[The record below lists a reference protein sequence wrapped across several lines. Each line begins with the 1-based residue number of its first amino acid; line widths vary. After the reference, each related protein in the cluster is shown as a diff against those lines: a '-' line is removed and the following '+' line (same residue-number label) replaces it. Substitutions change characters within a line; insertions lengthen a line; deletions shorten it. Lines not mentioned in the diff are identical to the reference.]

1 MLCNTPST
9 VTPVSKRKE
18 SLFPPAYVVTSIDT
32 PCSARS
38 CGRERLSSERGALC
52 ATSVLD
58 IRTSTELSITLRIS
72 TRSIDFN
79 EIVATAFC
87 SLLKFFSSIQ
97 NRQIQNP
104 ESLLCQKRCRACELR
119 PRAVRVLGQRH
130 QLCEIVRRLLPV
142 ASRLGRTSCSV
153 ESSVSIRIF
162 LECRLELAQRRRCF
176 SRLQQQIGVQLAH
189 WIETVLRRH
198 VLHAAVFAV
207 GGGTHELHSL
217 VARAF
222 RERHPGGYRQ
232 DLFFRTSGPVR
243 IFGLLQRCFY
253 SLQRLDLL
261 LRAGQIATA
270 RHAETAREA
279 DQGIGHRTLGRNR
292 LKSRGAL
299 PVCALKGVTRGDN
312 GERRVGHERAEI
324 LLL

>member
-38 CGRERLSSERGALC
+38 CGRDRLSSERGALC
-52 ATSVLD
+52 ATGVLD

-72 TRSIDFN
+72 SRSIGFN

-97 NRQIQNP
+97 NPVSVLR
-104 ESLLCQKRCRACELR
+104 QKRRRACELG
-119 PRAVRVLGQRH
+119 PRAVRVLGQPH
-130 QLCEIVRRLLPV
+130 QLCEIVRGLLPV
-142 ASRLGRTSCSV
+142 ASRLCRTSCSV
-153 ESSVSIRIF
+153 ESSVSVRIF

-176 SRLQQQIGVQLAH
+176 SRLQQQIGEQLAH
-189 WIETVLRRH
+189 WIETVLHRH
-198 VLHAAVFAV
+198 MLDARVFAV
-207 GGGTHELHSL
+207 GSRTHELHSL

-222 RERHPGGYRQ
+222 SERHPGGYRQ

-253 SLQRLDLL
+253 SLERVYLL

-299 PVCALKGVTRGDN
+299 PVCALK
-312 GERRVGHERAEI
+312 
-324 LLL
+324 